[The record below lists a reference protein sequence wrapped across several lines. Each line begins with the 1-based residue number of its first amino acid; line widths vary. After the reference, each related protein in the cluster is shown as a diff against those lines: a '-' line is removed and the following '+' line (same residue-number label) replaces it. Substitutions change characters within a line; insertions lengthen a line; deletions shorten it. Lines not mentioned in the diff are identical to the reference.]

1 MAADPWSRDL
11 LNKLIIP
18 QLVKKFT
25 FYGTQQFITMYTTA
39 HHFSLS

>member
-1 MAADPWSRDL
+1 MAAEPWSRDL

-25 FYGTQQFITMYTTA
+25 SYGTQQFITMYTTA